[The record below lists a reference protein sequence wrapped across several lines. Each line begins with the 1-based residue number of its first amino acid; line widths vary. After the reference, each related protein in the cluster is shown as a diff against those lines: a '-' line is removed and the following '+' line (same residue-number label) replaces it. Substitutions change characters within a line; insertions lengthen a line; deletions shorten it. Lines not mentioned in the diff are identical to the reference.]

1 MFISRIS
8 DKGFTLIEVLLT
20 ITILAVGII
29 GVLRAYAT
37 SVNAL
42 EVAQCSLDAVYLLK
56 EKMADIDQYI
66 IENSGIPTGVTKG
79 EFEGK
84 YDKFKWE
91 SEISRL
97 DLDIEDLKE
106 ELKDYLNELK
116 ITVVNEHV
124 KPVRRLTLVTYVEN
138 EAKP

>member
-1 MFISRIS
+1 MFITR
-8 DKGFTLIEVLLT
+8 KGFTLIEVLIT

-29 GVLRAYAT
+29 GVLRAYT
-37 SVNAL
+37 TLVNAL
-42 EVAQCSLDAVYLLK
+42 EVAQCSLDAACLLK

-66 IENSGIPTGVTKG
+66 IENSGIPTGVDKG
-79 EFEGK
+79 EFEGR
-84 YDKFKWE
+84 YEKFKWE
-91 SEISRL
+91 SEISSL

-106 ELKDYLNELK
+106 ELKDCLNELK

-124 KPVRRLTLVTYVEN
+124 KPVRRFTLVTYVWN